1 MSEWHRHT
9 WNKGMLRAT
18 DFSAADKLALCFC
31 AVYST
36 YGTDDTF
43 SVRQSTIAANTG
55 LSERSV
61 RHAFKLA
68 RELGWLDLVTERQ
81 RGSRGKSDQYRL
93 VIPDTVSPTSEE
105 VPAEYAATPIGLPAE
120 NAPKYRQ
127 NMSKVPE
134 ETEAPTSGND
144 APLGYVLRFLEEGA
158 PPPPPAP
165 NLDHLGQ
172 PRCRKHR
179 GWQDPPDCR
188 PCGVQRQLKEDLDKY
203 AVQRRA
209 ALLTATW
216 AAVHACDECDPNG
229 LVGDADSAHRC
240 PLHPHPSQ
248 IEDVA

>member
-9 WNKGMLRAT
+9 WNKGMLRST

-68 RELGWLDLVTERQ
+68 RELGWLELVTERQ

-93 VIPDTVSPTSEE
+93 VIPDTVSPTGPVE

-120 NAPKYRQ
+120 NAPEYRQ

-144 APLGYVLRFLEEGA
+144 ASLGYVFRFLEEGA
-158 PPPPPAP
+158 ATPPPAP
-165 NLDHLGQ
+165 LLDHLGQ
-172 PRCRKHR
+172 PRCRKYF
-179 GWQDPPDCR
+179 GVENPPDCP
-188 PCGVQRQLKEDLDKY
+188 PCGQERERKEALDRFNSERIE
-203 AVQRRA
+203 AERHAIRA
-209 ALLTATW
+209 AIDSCPNKCDDAGRLDDLT
-216 AAVHACDECDPNG
+216 D
-229 LVGDADSAHRC
+229 C
-240 PLHPHPSQ
+240 PLHPNFRQ
-248 IEDVA
+248 KRDVA

>member
-68 RELGWLDLVTERQ
+68 RELGWLELVTERQ

-93 VIPDTVSPTSEE
+93 VIPDTVSPTSGE
-105 VPAEYAATPIGLPAE
+105 VPAENAATPIGLPAE
-120 NAPKYRQ
+120 NAPEYRQ

-144 APLGYVLRFLEEGA
+144 APLGYVFRFLEEGA
-158 PPPPPAP
+158 ATPPPAP
-165 NLDHLGQ
+165 LLDRLGQ
-172 PRCRKHR
+172 PRCRKHF
-179 GWQDPPDCR
+179 GVENPPDCP
-188 PCGVQRQLKEDLDKY
+188 PCGLERERKEALDRFK
-203 AVQRRA
+203 AERIEAERRA
-209 ALLTATW
+209 IRAAIDSCPNKCDDAGRLDDLT
-216 AAVHACDECDPNG
+216 D
-229 LVGDADSAHRC
+229 C
-240 PLHPHPSQ
+240 PLHPNFRQ
-248 IEDVA
+248 KRDVA

>member
-68 RELGWLDLVTERQ
+68 RELGWLELVTERQ

-93 VIPDTVSPTSEE
+93 VMPDTASPTCPVE
-105 VPAEYAATPIGLPAE
+105 VPAEYAATPIGLPAGNTPE
-120 NAPKYRQ
+120 YRQ

-144 APLGYVLRFLEEGA
+144 APLGYVFRFLEEGA
-158 PPPPPAP
+158 ATPPPAP

-172 PRCRKHR
+172 PRCRKHF
-179 GWQDPPDCR
+179 GVENPPDCP
-188 PCGVQRQLKEDLDKY
+188 PCGLERERKEALDRFK
-203 AVQRRA
+203 ADRVAAEHRAIRA
-209 ALLTATW
+209 AIDSCPNK
-216 AAVHACDECDPNG
+216 CDEYGRLTD
-229 LVGDADSAHRC
+229 LTDC
-240 PLHPHPSQ
+240 PLHPNFRQ
-248 IEDVA
+248 KRDVA